1 VEEVKVTRYGSSTAA
16 PFALSAILLWSFL
29 ALLGSRLVGLPPLLM
44 TGAALSI
51 GGTIGLIKVREWKVP
66 VRTFCIGVGGIFGYH
81 FLLFTAFR
89 HAPTV
94 EANLI
99 NYLWPLLIVLLSPVV
114 LSGYGL
120 GLRHVLGALAGLA
133 GAALIVTGGSLSFDA
148 TNLPGYVA
156 AAGAALVWA
165 LYSLF
170 TKRLPPFKSGAVGG
184 FCLGSGLL
192 ALGVFVVE
200 SGVGGFSAIHVTD
213 WPFLVLLGVG
223 PMGSAFFLWDTSLK
237 RGDPRVIGAL
247 SYLTPM
253 LSTLALVAIGGKP
266 FTELSAVAMALII
279 TGAVVGSLP
288 AKATQA
294 RPRAPSAR

>member
-1 VEEVKVTRYGSSTAA
+1 MTRYGSSTAA

-66 VRTFCIGVGGIFGYH
+66 VGTFCIGVGGIFGYH

-165 LYSLF
+165 LYSLL

-200 SGVGGFSAIHVTD
+200 SGVGGFSAIKVTD

-223 PMGSAFFLWDTSLK
+223 PMGSAFFLWDASLK

>member
-1 VEEVKVTRYGSSTAA
+1 MEDVITNHSANSAAA

-29 ALLGSRLVGLPPLLM
+29 ALLGSRLVRLPPLLM
-44 TGAALSI
+44 TGVALSI
-51 GGTIGLIKVREWKVP
+51 GGTIGLIRVREWKVP
-66 VRTFCIGVGGIFGYH
+66 LKTLGVGVGGIFGYH

-133 GAALIVTGGSLSFDA
+133 GAALIVTGGSLA
-148 TNLPGYVA
+148 LNAANLPGYFA

-165 LYSLF
+165 LYSLL
-170 TKRLPPFKSGAVGG
+170 TKRLPAFKSGAVGG
-184 FCLGSGLL
+184 FCLASGVL
-192 ALGVFVVE
+192 ALGVFLVE
-200 SGVGGFSAIHVTD
+200 SGVAGFGAIQAAD
-213 WPFLVLLGVG
+213 WPFLVLLGAG
-223 PMGSAFFLWDTSLK
+223 PMGSAFFLWDASLK

-253 LSTLALVAIGGKP
+253 LSTLLLVALGGKP
-266 FTELSAVAMALII
+266 FTALSAVAMALII
-279 TGAVVGSLP
+279 AGAAVG
-288 AKATQA
+288 AA
-294 RPRAPSAR
+294 RG